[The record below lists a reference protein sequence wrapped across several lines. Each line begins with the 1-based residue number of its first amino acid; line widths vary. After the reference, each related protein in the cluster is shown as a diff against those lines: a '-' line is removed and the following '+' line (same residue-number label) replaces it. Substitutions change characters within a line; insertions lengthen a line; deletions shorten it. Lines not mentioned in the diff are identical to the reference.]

1 MERKT
6 NIIATIGPATNKKE
20 ILLQIL
26 PLIDM
31 VRLNFSW
38 GTHEEMSEIISLV
51 REVSEKIG
59 KKILIIQDLSGPR
72 TQEKDGHHFTDGA
85 TEVLTEK
92 DLNDLVFGVS
102 KNVDYVAMSYVGKV
116 DDIKDLRNHMTILGA
131 NIPVIAKIERKI
143 AVENI
148 ETIIDESDAIM
159 IARGDL
165 GLAFPIEEI
174 PFLERRILSAC
185 NKKNKYVIV
194 ATEMLLSMVKK
205 DRPTRAEV
213 TDVAFAVTGGASA
226 VMLSEET
233 TEGDYPVE
241 TVKILDRIIRNAEA
255 HKVLF
260 WLESSEVEK

>member
-6 NIIATIGPATNKKE
+6 NIIATIGPSTNKKE
-20 ILLQIL
+20 ILLQMA
-26 PLIDM
+26 PYIDM

-38 GTHEEMSEIISLV
+38 GTHEGMSEIISLI
-51 REVSEKIG
+51 REVSDITG
-59 KKILIIQDLSGPR
+59 KKIKIIQDLSGPR

-85 TEVLTEK
+85 VEIITEK
-92 DLNDLVFGVS
+92 DLNDLIFGVS
-102 KNVDYVAMSYVGKV
+102 KKVDYIAMSYVGTAE
-116 DDIKDLRNHMTILGA
+116 DIKDLRSHISILGA
-131 NIPVIAKIERKI
+131 SIPVIAKIERKI

-148 ETIIDESDAIM
+148 ESIIDESDAIM

-165 GLAFPIEEI
+165 GVAYPIEEI
-174 PFLERRILSAC
+174 PFIERKILSSC
-185 NKKNKYVIV
+185 NKKNKFVIV

-241 TVKILDRIIRNAEA
+241 TVEILDKIIRNAEA
-255 HKVLF
+255 HKVL
-260 WLESSEVEK
+260 

>member
-20 ILLQIL
+20 MLLKMS
-26 PLIDM
+26 PYIDM

-38 GTHEEMSEIISLV
+38 GTHEEMGEIISLI
-51 REVSEKIG
+51 RETSDSTG
-59 KKILIIQDLSGPR
+59 KKIFIIQDLSGPR
-72 TQEKDGHHFTDGA
+72 TQEKEGHHFTDGA
-85 TEVLTEK
+85 SEILTEK

-102 KNVDYVAMSYVGKV
+102 KDVDYIALSYVGSAA
-116 DDIKDLRNHMTILGA
+116 DIRDLRSHIKILGA
-131 NIPVIAKIERKI
+131 NTKVIAKIERKL

-148 ETIIDESDAIM
+148 ESIIDESDAIM

-165 GLAFPIEEI
+165 GLAYPIEEI
-174 PFLERRILSAC
+174 PFLERKILSSC
-185 NKKNKYVIV
+185 KKKNKFVIV

-233 TEGDYPVE
+233 AKGDYPFE
-241 TVKILDRIIRNAEA
+241 TVEILDRIIRNAET
-255 HKVLF
+255 HRVL
-260 WLESSEVEK
+260 

>member
-6 NIIATIGPATNKKE
+6 NIIATLGPATNNKE
-20 ILLQIL
+20 TLLKMA
-26 PLIDM
+26 PFIDM

-38 GTHEEMSEIISLV
+38 GTHESMGELISLV
-51 REVSEKIG
+51 REVSQITG
-59 KKILIIQDLSGPR
+59 KTIKIIQDLSGPR
-72 TQEKDGHHFTDGA
+72 TQEKDGHHFTDGSI
-85 TEVLTEK
+85 EILTEK

-102 KNVDYVAMSYVGKV
+102 KKVDYIAMSYVGGV
-116 DDIKDLRNHMTILGA
+116 EDIKNLRSHLELLGA

-148 ETIIDESDAIM
+148 ESIIDESDAIM

-165 GLAFPIEEI
+165 GLAYPIEEI
-174 PFLERRILSAC
+174 PFLERRILSSC
-185 NKKNKYVIV
+185 MKKNKFVIV
-194 ATEMLLSMVKK
+194 ATEMLLSMVKS

-233 TEGDYPVE
+233 AQGEFPVE
-241 TVKILDRIIRNAEA
+241 TVNILDRIIRNAEV
-255 HKVLF
+255 HKVL
-260 WLESSEVEK
+260 